1 MSNETK
7 RIVDKAWN
15 FATVLW
21 HDGVPYLAYTE
32 EITFLLFLKMAD
44 ELTKPPHSR
53 PAIVPAELGWAS
65 LLSRDGEDLKKHYDK
80 VLVEL
85 AKKPGMLG
93 DIFKRAKSAIEKPET
108 LRRLVVDFIDK
119 ETWMSMDA
127 DVKGDIYEGLIE
139 RSMSDAGQGAG
150 QYFTPRPLIKAI
162 VDCVRPTP
170 ADNVGDPA
178 SGTGGFLLGAYDY
191 VVKHHGKELDKDQ
204 KKHLR
209 TAFVK
214 GWELV
219 PNTARLCIMNLYLHG
234 IDPGPAKDGEPSRC
248 PVVSGV
254 DSLATD
260 PGDRF
265 SLVLTNP
272 PFGKK
277 STISIVNEAGNL
289 EKEDASYERQDFWTT
304 TKNKQLNFLQHVKT
318 LLKVNGRCA
327 IVVPDNV
334 LFEGGAGE
342 KVRTNLLRQFDVHTL
357 LRLPT
362 GIFYAQGVKAN
373 VLFFDA
379 KPAREQPWT
388 TKLWVYD
395 LRTNIHFTL
404 KTNPLKRADL
414 DEFVECYRPEKRHL
428 RKPTWND
435 TTLDGRWRS
444 FEYDE
449 LVKRDKVNLDIF
461 WMKDKSLED
470 SDDLPKPD
478 VLADEIADDLET
490 ALEQFQAIAGKL
502 KGR

>member
-1 MSNETK
+1 MSNESK

-21 HDGVPYLAYTE
+21 HDGVPFLAYTE

-44 ELTKPPHSR
+44 ELTKSPYSKPP
-53 PAIVPAELGWAS
+53 IVPPDLGWPGLLSKEGEALKRHYDHILQELG
-65 LLSRDGEDLKKHYDK
+65 RR
-80 VLVEL
+80 
-85 AKKPGMLG
+85 PGMLG

-108 LRRLVVDFIDK
+108 LRRLIVDLIDPEK
-119 ETWMSMDA
+119 WVSMDA
-127 DVKGDIYEGLIE
+127 DVKGDVYEGLLA
-139 RSMSDAGQGAG
+139 RSMSDGGQGAG
-150 QYFTPRPLIKAI
+150 QYFTPRELIKAI
-162 VDCVRPTP
+162 VDCVRPN
-170 ADNVGDPA
+170 ADDTISDPA
-178 SGTGGFLLGAYDY
+178 CGTGGFLLGAYDY
-191 VVKHHGKELDKDQ
+191 VVRHQGKELDKDQ

-209 TAFVK
+209 TKFVR

-234 IDPGPAKDGEPSRC
+234 IDDPSAIH
-248 PVVSGV
+248 SGV
-254 DSLATD
+254 DSLAAD
-260 PGDRF
+260 PGEHF

-277 STISIVNEAGNL
+277 STIAIVNEAGQL
-289 EKEDASYERQDFWTT
+289 EREDASYERQDFWTT

-342 KVRTNLLRQFDVHTL
+342 TVRRNLLRQFDVHTL

-395 LRTNIHFTL
+395 LRTNMHFTL

-414 DEFVECYRPEKRHL
+414 DEFVECFNPANRHR
-428 RKPTWND
+428 RKEATE
-435 TTLDGRWRS
+435 GRWKS

-449 LVKRDKVNLDIF
+449 LLKRDKVNLDLF
-461 WMKDKSLED
+461 WLKDESLED
-470 SDDLPKPD
+470 AEELPKPD
-478 VLADEIADDLET
+478 VLAQEIADDLEA
-490 ALEQFQAIAGKL
+490 ALEQFSAIAEKL
-502 KGR
+502 KG